1 MDADDE
7 LEDLREKLRRIREWC
22 DAYPLEVFPE
32 PNLRRARMVLEDHG
46 ITLDSISA
54 NAMRHVLKGIRKII
68 DGDTTT

>member
-1 MDADDE
+1 MAAEDE
-7 LEDLREKLRRIREWC
+7 LEDLRDRLRRIREWC

-54 NAMRHVLKGIRKII
+54 QAMRHVLNGVRKII
-68 DGDTTT
+68 DGEPQT